1 MDTIEPEV
9 KAEVREEI
17 SPDLTGPEAVA
28 RLNRDMQRN
37 SLTPLWQIETNLMS
51 RQPRTQTLPWL
62 WKWSTLYDI
71 AERAGALVPIERG
84 GDRRAIALSN
94 PGLEG
99 RPFATPTLWTAVQW
113 LNGHEVAPAHR
124 HTAQA
129 IRFIIEGNGSWS
141 TVEGDRVFLERG
153 DLVLTPPWLWHDH
166 GSKSDERAIWLDGL
180 DIPLNNYLD
189 ASFFEPYK
197 GEAQAVTQA
206 LNGTVLKYGVGQ
218 MRPAWE
224 KRSVEYSPIFT
235 YKWTDTERALDNLAQ
250 VASSPYDDIA
260 LEYTN
265 PHTGG
270 PVMPAFSAWIQMLR
284 PGIHTQA
291 HRQVGSSVYHVFEGS
306 GETIINGVSFRWE
319 KGDFFV
325 VPSWAWHEHH
335 NLGGNER
342 AILFSLH
349 DTPLLLALNKY
360 REESYQLNNGHQEI
374 TGTFQPV

>member
-1 MDTIEPEV
+1 MDTEV
-9 KAEVREEI
+9 KGNPEI
-17 SPDLTGPEAVA
+17 AQPVEAVEQ
-28 RLNRDMQRN
+28 LNRDMQRN

-51 RQPRTQTLPWL
+51 RQPRPKTLPWL
-62 WKWSTLYDI
+62 WKWSNLYDI
-71 AERAGALVPIERG
+71 AERAGSLVPIERG

-94 PGLEG
+94 PGLQG
-99 RPFATPTLWTAVQW
+99 QPFATPTLWAAVQW

-129 IRFIIEGNGSWS
+129 VRFIINGSGSWS

-166 GSKSDERAIWLDGL
+166 GSKSDERAIWMDGL

-189 ASFFEPYK
+189 ASFFEPYQ
-197 GEAQAVTQA
+197 GEAQVVTQA

-218 MRPAWE
+218 LRPAWE
-224 KRSVEYSPIFT
+224 KKSVDYPPMFT
-235 YKWTDTERALDNLAQ
+235 YKWADTERALNNLAL
-250 VASSPYDDIA
+250 VDNSPYDDIA

-270 PVMPAFSAWIQMLR
+270 PVMPAFSCWIQMLR
-284 PGIHTQA
+284 PGIKTKA

-306 GETIINGVSFRWE
+306 GETIIDRVSYRWE

-325 VPSWAWHEHH
+325 IPGWAWHEHY
-335 NLGGNER
+335 NLSQDNR

-349 DTPLLLALNKY
+349 DTPLLVAMNKY
-360 REESYQLNNGHQEI
+360 REEGYPYNGGHQEI
-374 TGTFQPV
+374 TGSFNPV

>member
-1 MDTIEPEV
+1 M
-9 KAEVREEI
+9 
-17 SPDLTGPEAVA
+17 
-28 RLNRDMQRN
+28 
-37 SLTPLWQIETNLMS
+37 
-51 RQPRTQTLPWL
+51 
-62 WKWSTLYDI
+62 
-71 AERAGALVPIERG
+71 
-84 GDRRAIALSN
+84 
-94 PGLEG
+94 
-99 RPFATPTLWTAVQW
+99 
-113 LNGHEVAPAHR
+113 
-124 HTAQA
+124 
-129 IRFIIEGNGSWS
+129 
-141 TVEGDRVFLERG
+141 
-153 DLVLTPPWLWHDH
+153 
-166 GSKSDERAIWLDGL
+166 
-180 DIPLNNYLD
+180 NNYLD

>member
-1 MDTIEPEV
+1 MDTIKPEV
-9 KAEVREEI
+9 KTAVTEEM
-17 SPDLTGPEAVA
+17 SLDLTGPEAVA
-28 RLNRDMQRN
+28 QLNRDMERN

-51 RQPRTQTLPWL
+51 RQPRPQTLAWL
-62 WKWSTLYDI
+62 WKWPALYDI

-94 PGLEG
+94 PGLDG
-99 RPFATPTLWTAVQW
+99 KPFATPTLWTAVQW
-113 LNGHEVAPAHR
+113 LNGQEVAPAHR

-180 DIPLNNYLD
+180 DIPLNNYLE

-218 MRPAWE
+218 LRPAWE

-235 YKWTDTERALDNLAQ
+235 YKWADTERALNNLAQ

-284 PGIHTQA
+284 PGIQTQA

-325 VPSWAWHEHH
+325 IPGWAWHEHH
-335 NLGGNER
+335 NLAGDKQ

-349 DTPLLLALNKY
+349 DTPLLQALNKY
-360 REESYQLNNGHQEI
+360 REESYPLNNGHQEI